1 LKAKIDQGLLTH
13 VKVVKVEK
21 IIAIKYI
28 N

>member
-1 LKAKIDQGLLTH
+1 MKAKIDQGLLTH
-13 VKVVKVEK
+13 FKVVKVEK